1 MEARVT
7 KWGNSLGIR
16 VPSAIA
22 DQLKIRDGSIV
33 DFQVRGNEIVIK
45 PNKKTLDD
53 LLEGVT
59 QANRHTEID
68 WGAPKGREEW

>member
-68 WGAPKGREEW
+68 WGAPKDREEW